1 MKKMSKQ
8 VLAVIMVLA
17 LVVSF
22 LPTMVGA
29 AEPDNSPG
37 VEDSLKTASLSESS
51 YSPSVSESVYSN
63 LIVPTAI
70 KPSVGGALKV
80 LEVDGK
86 KPCAVKTEIRFNSG
100 V

>member
-1 MKKMSKQ
+1 
-8 VLAVIMVLA
+8 
-17 LVVSF
+17 
-22 LPTMVGA
+22 MVGA